1 MGPTAREQRW
11 PAQLGAM
18 FQHAGVAAAYRHR
31 APYPAEVFD
40 VLAGLIVDE
49 PRHVLDLGAGE
60 GALARPLAA
69 LAPRVGR
76 VDAVDISAAMAEAGR
91 RRPGGTRPNL
101 RWIVGAAE
109 SAPLD
114 GPYALATAGASLH
127 WMPWE
132 ATLGRLG
139 QIITPRAVLVI
150 VDHGCDDIPW
160 DDALRE
166 VIVAHSRNPG
176 YSAAFS
182 MEAELERVGLLEI
195 RGRHR
200 TVPVT
205 FRQRADDYLEQLHSA
220 SSLARELMTA
230 AEAVAFGQE
239 VREVVRPF
247 VRDGMLEMT
256 VTASLVWGRPR

>member
-1 MGPTAREQRW
+1 
-11 PAQLGAM
+11 M
-18 FQHAGVAAAYRHR
+18 FQHTGVVAAYRHR
-31 APYPAEVFD
+31 PPYPAEVFD
-40 VLAGLIVDE
+40 VLARLIVDE

-76 VDAVDISAAMAEAGR
+76 VDALDISAAMAAAGR
-91 RRPGGTRPNL
+91 RRPGGTRANL

-127 WMPWE
+127 WMRWE

-139 QIITPRAVLVI
+139 QVITPRAMLVI
-150 VDHGCDDIPW
+150 VDHGYDDAPW

-166 VIVAHSRNPG
+166 VIVQHSRNPG
-176 YSAAFS
+176 YSASFS
-182 MEAELERVGLLEI
+182 MEAQLEQDGLLEI

-200 TVPVT
+200 TAPVA
-205 FRQRADDYLEQLHSA
+205 FRQRAEDYLEQLHST
-220 SSLARELMTA
+220 SSLARELMPG
-230 AEAVAFGQE
+230 AEVAAFGRE
-239 VREVVRPF
+239 VREVVRPY

-256 VTASLVWGRPR
+256 VSAALVWGRPL